1 MNDEIRCKRIINGK
15 TYNTETATR
24 LWHYEDPDGPP
35 IEEVLYKTRHGAYFL
50 YYRDDTAPT
59 EGIKPLT
66 PDETQKWLEAKSWH
80 PDVVKLIESEFGEM
94 PEAGE
99 AEARITVRI
108 PETLRKRIAA
118 LAKERQQSVNAWIM
132 RCLEQCA
139 ANAEAGGAN
148 HETY

>member
-1 MNDEIRCKRIINGK
+1 MNEEVRCKRIINGR

-24 LWHYEDPDGPP
+24 LWLYEDPDGPP
-35 IEEVLYKTRHGAYFL
+35 IEEILYKTRHGAYFI
-50 YYRDDTAPT
+50 YYSNHLVPT

-66 PDETQKWLEAKSWH
+66 PDEAQIWLENKCFRTE
-80 PDVVKLIESEFGEM
+80 VIESEFGEM

-108 PETLRKRIAA
+108 PESLHKRITA

-132 RCLEQCA
+132 RCVEQCA
-139 ANAEAGGAN
+139 ANAKAREL
-148 HETY
+148 